1 MKKIIFFIFNLVIF
15 FLITGT
21 DLYPQNKPLLYF
33 CERYDKV
40 RGEIGQS
47 ATFTPGQFTVMVKS
61 DKELGLDDVTIQID
75 SYNPASQKFT
85 FYREVKFKITPD
97 MKYIFFSNE
106 DIRIDEPGVYRVYLL
121 DSESRSVTHGVIII
135 KSN

>member
-1 MKKIIFFIFNLVIF
+1 MKKITIGIFAFLIF

-21 DLYPQNKPLLYF
+21 DLFPQNKPLLYF

-61 DKELGLDDVTIQID
+61 EKELGLDDVTIQID
-75 SYNPASQKFT
+75 SYNPSSQRFT
-85 FYREVKFKITPD
+85 FYREVKFKITLD
-97 MKYIFFSNE
+97 MKYIYFANE
-106 DIRIDEPGVYRVYLL
+106 DIRIDESGVYRVYLL
-121 DSESRSVTHGVIII
+121 DSGGRAVTHGVIII